1 MRSVVN
7 DFPPAAEEELEFKS
21 IFLIFEFLE
30 HDLQGLL
37 VQLHE
42 KKRWLSLGHV
52 KSVAKQ
58 LLEAVNY
65 LHQNNVLHR
74 DIKGEWCN
82 IL

>member
-1 MRSVVN
+1 
-7 DFPPAAEEELEFKS
+7 LEFKS

-42 KKRWLSLGHV
+42 KKRWLSLGQI
-52 KSVAKQ
+52 KAISLQ

-65 LHQNNVLHR
+65 LHKNNILHR
-74 DIKGEWCN
+74 DIKG
-82 IL
+82 IYTHIITFTIIAA

>member
-1 MRSVVN
+1 
-7 DFPPAAEEELEFKS
+7 
-21 IFLIFEFLE
+21 LE

-42 KKRWLSLGHV
+42 KKRWLSLGQV

-65 LHQNNVLHR
+65 LHKNNVLHR
-74 DIKGEWCN
+74 DVKGG
-82 IL
+82 